1 MISRNS
7 AADPSAKPPATVWG
21 WLRLYGELGKVRLGS
36 LVVLTAI
43 AGYALGSRGSF
54 RLLDALSLAVGTL
67 LSAAGANGLN
77 QLIEVERDRKMRRTE
92 GRPLP
97 SGRVGRRH
105 VLVLCLIEIV
115 TGLSL
120 LLVGNNTLT
129 ATLSAFVVVTY
140 VAVYT
145 PLKPVSSINTL
156 IGAVCGAIPPMM
168 GWAAATGGLET
179 GAWILGATLF
189 VWQVPHFL
197 ALSWLYRE
205 DYRRGGYKMLPV
217 SDPSGTITCRMA
229 LLYSMALIPI
239 GLTAAAAG
247 MAGWIYAMGAVLLG
261 GWMIE
266 RSARLLQRRSDRAA
280 RQVFFVSLAYLPLLL
295 GLMVA
300 DERPIRPVTSGAAMA
315 RGPTAAAAGLV
326 LPTPEELAEPG
337 N

>member
-1 MISRNS
+1 MTFKTS
-7 AADPSAKPPATVWG
+7 ATTSSPRPPSTVGG

-36 LVVLTAI
+36 LVVLTAV

-54 RLLDALSLAVGTL
+54 RLLDALALAMGTL

-77 QLIEVERDRKMRRTE
+77 QLIEIERDRKMLRTRN
-92 GRPLP
+92 RPLP
-97 SGRVGRRH
+97 SGRIGRRH

-115 TGLSL
+115 MGLSVL
-120 LLVGNNTLT
+120 RVGNNTLT
-129 ATLSAFVVVTY
+129 AALSAFVVVTY
-140 VAVYT
+140 LAIYT

-156 IGAVCGAIPPMM
+156 IGAVCGAVPPMM
-168 GWAAATGGLET
+168 GWAAATGGLGT

-205 DYRRGGYKMLPV
+205 DYRRGGYRMLPV

-229 LLYSMALIPI
+229 LLYSLALVPI

-247 MAGWIYAMGAVLLG
+247 MAGWFYAVGAVLLG
-261 GWMIE
+261 GWMVE
-266 RSARLLQRRSDRAA
+266 RSARLLQRKSDRAA
-280 RQVFFVSLAYLPLLL
+280 RQVFIASLAYLPLLL

-300 DERPIRPVTSGAAMA
+300 DERPIGRPASDSAVA
-315 RGPTAAAAGLV
+315 RGLAPNPVAVSTSPTGSLGRQ
-326 LPTPEELAEPG
+326 E
-337 N
+337 